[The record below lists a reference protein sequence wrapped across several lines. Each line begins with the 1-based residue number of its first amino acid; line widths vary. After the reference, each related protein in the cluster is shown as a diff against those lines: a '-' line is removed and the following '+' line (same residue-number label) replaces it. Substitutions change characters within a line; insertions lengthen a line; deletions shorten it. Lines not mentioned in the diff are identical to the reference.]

1 MPAIRKD
8 TFDRLIIN
16 NQETV
21 PLTLDGEGGLK
32 VPGGGGEK
40 KQIDLFTQFDLMFA
54 PRQAMTNIRKCMYP
68 QILMMFYHGGIYIF
82 LRIFWR
88 F

>member
-40 KQIDLFTQFDLMFA
+40 SRLTYLHSLISCLHPDKQLQTSA
-54 PRQAMTNIRKCMYP
+54 SVCTPR
-68 QILMMFYHGGIYIF
+68 ILMMFYHGGIYIF